1 MIHFDSVEQ
10 AKAYAEELESEKR
23 SVTSMLEEKWFDDA
37 YTERAMIAHI
47 KDIDE
52 QLDELW
58 PLILGVEFPL
68 L

>member
-23 SVTSMLEEKWFDDA
+23 SVTRMLEEKWFDDA

-47 KDIDE
+47 SDIDS